1 MTKELYKIANR
12 CPQYESIR
20 FARGNVDLESE
31 SRADAP
37 RCDHCAHWMGGS
49 CDLFLAR

>member
-1 MTKELYKIANR
+1 MEREIFKIANR
-12 CPQYESIR
+12 CPQFESTR
-20 FARGNVDLESE
+20 VARGNVDLLFE
-31 SRADAP
+31 SRAVAP

>member
-1 MTKELYKIANR
+1 MEKDMYKIASR
-12 CPQYESIR
+12 CPQFESIR
-20 FARGNVDLESE
+20 NARGNVDLVYET
-31 SRADAP
+31 RAVAP